1 MYLCCVAPQDGTVRV
16 WDCASYSCLSII
28 HPNPSPTKDSPGPL
42 IPLDQPNQLLR
53 CARSPG
59 NTCVRFDSGG
69 RWLLIGNTD
78 GCLVL
83 WSCSLNTVLAQT
95 QCVQSAGAAV
105 SAGGGGS
112 GAVAVPQV
120 GRGRHVLAVKV
131 SMRPLALAGHRFVGM
146 HMQQT
151 RATCSSTLHAANGRP
166 LVFPCC
172 PAHCRSVC
180 VARCCCWRPAASL

>member
-1 MYLCCVAPQDGTVRV
+1 MRV

-42 IPLDQPNQLLR
+42 IPLDQPSQLLR

-83 WSCSLNTVLAQT
+83 WSCSLNTVLAHT
-95 QCVQSAGAAV
+95 QCVQSAGAAFA
-105 SAGGGGS
+105 AGSGGS
-112 GAVAVPQV
+112 GAAAVPQV
-120 GRGRHVLAVKV
+120 GRGRHVLAVNSSV
-131 SMRPLALAGHRFVGM
+131 RPWHLLAIDSSAR
-146 HMQQT
+146 
-151 RATCSSTLHAANGRP
+151 TCSRRVGLQLHP
-166 LVFPCC
+166 SCC
-172 PAHCRSVC
+172 HEP
-180 VARCCCWRPAASL
+180 PT

>member
-1 MYLCCVAPQDGTVRV
+1 MSVLRGCSQDGTVRV
-16 WDCASYSCLSII
+16 WDCDSYSCLSII

-42 IPLDQPNQLLR
+42 IPLDQPSQLLR

-83 WSCSLNTVLAQT
+83 WSCSLNAVLAQT
-95 QCVQSAGAAV
+95 QCVQSAGAGAA
-105 SAGGGGS
+105 AGG

-120 GRGRHVLAVKV
+120 GWQHVLAF
-131 SMRPLALAGHRFVGM
+131 SIHARLCWPAFCQHA
-146 HMQQT
+146 
-151 RATCSSTLHAANGRP
+151 HAAAMCFRSTVTLAPANGF
-166 LVFPCC
+166 LLLLPCC
-172 PAHCRSVC
+172 PALPMCLLLG
-180 VARCCCWRPAASL
+180 AAAGAQLHICGGN